1 MNAESA
7 NNNHQAAST
16 TRVITPMLMAG
27 LITALVG
34 SVLLSLYLIVVL
46 SGYDDSKRQA
56 DEAEIRV
63 TKQRTEF
70 SALQV
75 EVESLTKRKDVLA
88 PTVADWEKRLKE
100 MQEAK
105 ATADSLNAKQH
116 QAESDLAQTVKRLA
130 DTRSAVLEADKQ
142 KTDLTTTVERLNTER
157 DILTKSVADA
167 RAVTRQAEDSER
179 RLSTATNALASV
191 DGRRKLLEADVSAAQ
206 TRFDQIQKQS
216 DDLRQASEGLNTELA
231 SLRQQVQTQKDQ
243 LAKSVQK
250 AAELKALNTALQ
262 QGEEKLAKSRE
273 QLTTVESRAT
283 EMESR
288 LRQASSELAQLTNRV
303 EQARRDAADSEG
315 KRDTAKAELQRITQ
329 ELAAA
334 QQLLVETQTSQNQRA
349 RENAVLV
356 AQVTASKKELEQA
369 RKDGADAEVRLDT
382 ARSGLQKAD
391 SELAAARAQLQV
403 FVVKQGEL
411 TRESSGVEATIVR
424 LKSEKAALE
433 KEIGRLGA
441 QLPKVP
447 PDGQK

>member
-46 SGYDDSKRQA
+46 GGFDDSKRQA

-130 DTRSAVLEADKQ
+130 DTRSALLEADKQ

-243 LAKSVQK
+243 LAKSDQK

-288 LRQASSELAQLTNRV
+288 LRQASSEMAQLTNRV
-303 EQARRDAADSEG
+303 EQARRDASDSEG

-334 QQLLVETQTSQNQRA
+334 QQLLIETQTSQNQRA

-382 ARSGLQKAD
+382 ARNGLQKAD

-411 TRESSGVEATIVR
+411 TRESSGIEATIVR

-447 PDGQK
+447 PDSQK

>member
-157 DILTKSVADA
+157 DILTKSVADV

-243 LAKSVQK
+243 LAKSDQK
-250 AAELKALNTALQ
+250 AAELKALNTALL

-411 TRESSGVEATIVR
+411 TRESSGIEATIVR

>member
-46 SGYDDSKRQA
+46 GRFDDSKRQA

-179 RLSTATNALASV
+179 RLSTATNTLASV

-243 LAKSVQK
+243 LAKSDQK

-334 QQLLVETQTSQNQRA
+334 QQLLIETQTSQNQRA

>member
-46 SGYDDSKRQA
+46 GGFDDSKRQA

-130 DTRSAVLEADKQ
+130 DTRSALLEADKQ

-191 DGRRKLLEADVSAAQ
+191 DGHRKLLEADVSAAQ

-216 DDLRQASEGLNTELA
+216 DDLRQSSEGLNTELA
-231 SLRQQVQTQKDQ
+231 SLRQQVQIQKDQ
-243 LAKSVQK
+243 LAKSDQK

-273 QLTTVESRAT
+273 QLTTVESRAN

-403 FVVKQGEL
+403 FVVKHGEL
-411 TRESSGVEATIVR
+411 TRESSGLEATIVR

-433 KEIGRLGA
+433 KEVGRLGA